1 MLKANAQ
8 LFSMLTAKN
17 KVALNTH
24 FRNGT
29 GDDLRK

>member
-17 KVALNTH
+17 NVALKHH

-29 GDDLRK
+29 GEDLRK

>member
-8 LFSMLTAKN
+8 LFNILTAKN

-29 GDDLRK
+29 GEDLRK